1 MRVIFID
8 NRTRE
13 KTECWWK
20 NDSQFH
26 IRIEESFIHTND
38 EGNKITGIV
47 TDILHN
53 MDFNS
58 DYTIYVY
65 YDYLELSI

>member
-1 MRVIFID
+1 MKVVFV
-8 NRTRE
+8 NNSTGE

-20 NDSQFH
+20 NGSQLH
-26 IRIEESFIHTND
+26 IRIDESFIHTDD
-38 EGNKITGIV
+38 EGNKISGVV

-65 YDYLELSI
+65 YDYFELSI